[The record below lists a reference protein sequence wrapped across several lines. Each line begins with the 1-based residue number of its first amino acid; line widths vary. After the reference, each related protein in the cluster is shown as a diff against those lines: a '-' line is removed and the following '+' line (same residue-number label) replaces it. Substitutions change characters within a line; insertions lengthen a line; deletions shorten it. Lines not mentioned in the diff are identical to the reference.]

1 MKEFIY
7 YDFDVFDDF
16 DCDTAF
22 LLGMIFTDGSLYEYS
37 NTGKQFIRIIN
48 KNKYLIENCRDILKS
63 NLEIHFVKEREYN
76 GIKQGGFY
84 YLHISNEDIIDE
96 LIEFGMCEKK
106 NSNIKFP
113 YLPDELY
120 PHFIRGLWAG
130 SGSIALSKNAIA
142 SAFSSCSFEFILD
155 LEKQLNKIGLTKR
168 NINTN
173 KHTKTENFYI
183 KYSVNDTKKLY
194 DYIYKNVTPLTIYKL
209 HQEKLFSFFEEKIM
223 KIPKRKMIRK
233 Q

>member
-63 NLEIHFVKEREYN
+63 NLEIHYVKEREYN

-96 LIEFGMCEKK
+96 LIEFGVCNDSIHQINETTTLSDII
-106 NSNIKFP
+106 NLEAVYYTLLSNI
-113 YLPDELY
+113 
-120 PHFIRGLWAG
+120 FIG
-130 SGSIALSKNAIA
+130 
-142 SAFSSCSFEFILD
+142 
-155 LEKQLNKIGLTKR
+155 
-168 NINTN
+168 
-173 KHTKTENFYI
+173 
-183 KYSVNDTKKLY
+183 
-194 DYIYKNVTPLTIYKL
+194 
-209 HQEKLFSFFEEKIM
+209 
-223 KIPKRKMIRK
+223 
-233 Q
+233 

>member
-22 LLGMIFTDGSLYEYS
+22 LLGILFTDGSLYEYS

-63 NLEIHFVKEREYN
+63 NLEIHYIKERLYN
-76 GIKQGGFY
+76 GIKQGGLY
-84 YLHISNEDIIDE
+84 YLHISNEEIIDE
-96 LIEFGMCEKK
+96 LVEFGMCEKK
-106 NSNIKFP
+106 ASNLKFP
-113 YLPDELY
+113 YLPNELY

-130 SGSIALSKNAIA
+130 SGSISTNKNGIT
-142 SAFSSCSFEFILD
+142 SSFSSCSFDFIME
-155 LEKQLNKIGLTKR
+155 LEKVLNKIGLTKR

-173 KHTKTENFYI
+173 KHTKAENFYI

-209 HQEKLFSFFEEKIM
+209 HQEKLYNFFEEKII
-223 KIPKRKMIRK
+223 KTPKRKMIRK